1 MKNFKQ
7 HKILGGN
14 GPVILLVLFFLI
26 QILETQAQQ
35 ISNNGTYISIT
46 TGTFI
51 GLDSITNYNSAT
63 LVNNGSLTINKFNN
77 SAAVENNETLAA
89 TTINNSGTFE
99 NTGTLTAS
107 DRVTKSSHTLDL

>member
-7 HKILGGN
+7 HKILGSN

-51 GLDSITNYNSAT
+51 GMDSITNYNSAT
-63 LVNNGSLTINKFNN
+63 LVNNGTLTINKFNN
-77 SAAVENNETLAA
+77 SAAVENNETLAT

-99 NTGTLTAS
+99 NRGSPQRKTRKLQPLTIQE
-107 DRVTKSSHTLDL
+107 L

>member
-7 HKILGGN
+7 HKILGSN

-46 TGTFI
+46 TSTFI

-63 LVNNGSLTINKFNN
+63 LVNNGTLTI
-77 SAAVENNETLAA
+77 
-89 TTINNSGTFE
+89 
-99 NTGTLTAS
+99 
-107 DRVTKSSHTLDL
+107 